1 MRTYFDF
8 CHLERVTAK
17 KLESIRRNCVTVPS
31 IFRRFNPVF
40 NVARAEGGLVF
51 GRSVLR
57 ISFNRYVDLNALLSF
72 HLIALLIREFV
83 FYS

>member
-1 MRTYFDF
+1 
-8 CHLERVTAK
+8 
-17 KLESIRRNCVTVPS
+17 
-31 IFRRFNPVF
+31 VF

-57 ISFNRYVDLNALLSF
+57 ISFNCYVDLNALLSF